1 VDAGTAGTTGTAA
14 GERPLPRRPVR
25 PGEAADRPVPARP
38 PLTSSLAPPLT
49 PAVPPRPRAVRAS
62 GLLCWA
68 GVLAATAGLLTLL
81 LDRAALDARLTA
93 TATAGDPAAS
103 AADVADAVA
112 ATIAMVV
119 GAVALVSAL
128 VAAGTALALRR
139 RAWARWVLLALLLPT
154 LLVLDLA
161 QSTAAGDADLDR
173 IALVAA
179 AALFVLVP
187 LPLFSRSAR
196 AWFRRA

>member
-1 VDAGTAGTTGTAA
+1 
-14 GERPLPRRPVR
+14 
-25 PGEAADRPVPARP
+25 
-38 PLTSSLAPPLT
+38 
-49 PAVPPRPRAVRAS
+49 VPPRPRAVRAS

-68 GVLAATAGLLTLL
+68 AALAAAAGLLAML

-103 AADVADAVA
+103 AAEVSDAVA

-119 GAVALVSAL
+119 GAVALVTAL

-139 RAWARWVLLALLLPT
+139 RAWARWVVLALLLPT

-173 IALVAA
+173 LALIGAA
-179 AALFVLVP
+179 GLFLLVP

-196 AWFRRA
+196 AWFRPG